1 VVLLGV
7 ALLGVTMLGAIN
19 VDSVIAVLPIVLI
32 VVGCTALA
40 ILFSRDR

>member
-1 VVLLGV
+1 MTLLG
-7 ALLGVTMLGAIN
+7 A
-19 VDSVIAVLPIVLI
+19 VDADSIISVLPIVLI

>member
-1 VVLLGV
+1 MVLLG
-7 ALLGVTMLGAIN
+7 AIDG
-19 VDSVIAVLPIVLI
+19 DSILAVLPTVLI

>member
-1 VVLLGV
+1 VEL
-7 ALLGVTMLGAIN
+7 LGAIGP
-19 VDSVIAVLPIVLI
+19 DSIISVLPIVLI

>member
-1 VVLLGV
+1 V
-7 ALLGVTMLGAIN
+7 ALFGAIDA
-19 VDSVIAVLPIVLI
+19 DSIIAVLPIVLI